1 MKKAFFFL
9 LQSTRSYSKMLV
21 VIAISGLLMSLATGQ
36 IAIFIKSLFDALE
49 KRQIDAIWSV
59 GMLIMGCALV
69 AAISRY
75 IHIYL
80 MHFLADK
87 ITLNLR
93 GQLQS
98 KLLSMNLSFYANF
111 KSGIAGLINRSLTDI
126 SSIQHNIILLA
137 NIIREPVLCIFLVT
151 WLFILD
157 WQLTLSL
164 FALIPL
170 VTLGLFILGK
180 TLNKYNHQAQKQ
192 MDKLSSIIQ
201 ESIQGTKVIQSFVA
215 EGYMKTRFRQFAKSY
230 MELRKKM
237 HRRAEMASPI
247 TETMIIFLVVSI
259 FIYMGTQITEN
270 ATTLGSFTS
279 YITSLMML
287 GKPVRVIQESYVK
300 LQQCITST
308 ERVLEV
314 LNHDNE
320 IKNAPDALPFPKDWK
335 EIRYRGV
342 YFSYHDLPAVKDL
355 NLTLRRGQKVAFVG
369 PSGCGKSTLI
379 HLLLRFYQPFRG
391 HITID
396 GIPLEKID
404 LDSLRKNISFVSQ
417 EVVLFQ
423 DTVANNI
430 SLEEYL
436 SDSPSDSPS
445 DSLSDSPSDKALE
458 VPKPSRIQKSAQ
470 LACASDFIEQLPRQY
485 DTVVGYQGY
494 KLSGGERQRLSL
506 ARALYK
512 EAPLWIMD
520 EATSALD
527 NVNEVKF
534 YENIRAVGKDKTMLI
549 VAHRFSTI
557 AQCEKIVVLKK
568 GRIVE
573 EGSHESLIA
582 NPKGEYY
589 HLYASHPHPHPHS
602 NSDTDPHSD
611 TEPHNHSNPKQKQPE
626 EEPIL

>member
-1 MKKAFFFL
+1 MRKAFLFL
-9 LQSTRSYSKMLV
+9 LKSARPYYKILII
-21 VIAISGLLMSLATGQ
+21 IALSGLFMSLATGQ
-36 IAIFIKSLFDALE
+36 IAILIKGLFDALE
-49 KRQIDAIWSV
+49 KRQANVMWSV
-59 GMLIMGCALV
+59 GILIMSCALI

-80 MHFLADK
+80 MHSLADQ

-111 KSGIAGLINRSLTDI
+111 KSGVAGLINRSLTDI

-137 NIIREPVLCIFLVT
+137 NIIREPILCIFLVT

-157 WQLTLSL
+157 WKLTLSL
-164 FALIPL
+164 LTLIPL
-170 VTLGLFILGK
+170 VTLGLSILGK
-180 TLNKYNHQAQKQ
+180 ILNKYNHQAQKQ

-215 EGYMKTRFRQFAKSY
+215 EGYMKTRFQQFAKAY

-247 TETMIIFLVVSI
+247 TETLIIFLVVSI
-259 FIYMGTQITEN
+259 FIYMGTKITEN
-270 ATTLGSFTS
+270 AITLGSFTS

-314 LNHDNE
+314 LNHNNE
-320 IKNAPDALPFPKDWK
+320 IKNIKNPLPFPKDWE
-335 EIRYRGV
+335 EIHYRGV
-342 YFSYHDLPAVKDL
+342 HFSYRDLPAVKDL
-355 NLTLRRGQKVAFVG
+355 NLTIQRGQKMAFVG

-379 HLLLRFYQPFRG
+379 HLLLRFYQPSQG
-391 HITID
+391 QITID

-404 LDSLRKNISFVSQ
+404 LDSLRRNVSFVSQ
-417 EVVLFQ
+417 EVTLFQ

-430 SLEEYL
+430 SLNEHHVQYTSEKQSHPKSSHKRHEKRQKRYHKGQDREQGKEH
-436 SDSPSDSPS
+436 SDNVSSSSSPFDASNASNAS
-445 DSLSDSPSDKALE
+445 NLLNLQK
-458 VPKPSRIQKSAQ
+458 IQKSAQ
-470 LACASDFIEQLPRQY
+470 LACASGFIEQLPQQY
-485 DTVVGYQGY
+485 ETVIGYQGY

-527 NVNEVKF
+527 SLNEVKF
-534 YENIRAVGKDKTMLI
+534 YENIKGVGKDKTMLI
-549 VAHRFSTI
+549 VAHRLSTI
-557 AQCEKIVVLKK
+557 AQCEKIGGFKRRS
-568 GRIVE
+568 GCRR
-573 EGSHESLIA
+573 G
-582 NPKGEYY
+582 
-589 HLYASHPHPHPHS
+589 HP
-602 NSDTDPHSD
+602 
-611 TEPHNHSNPKQKQPE
+611 
-626 EEPIL
+626 